1 MPKTSIIRQV
11 SAAGA
16 AVAAAL
22 VLAGPAPAQAST
34 TSPVTSCPNICV
46 LDARAGG
53 HPDFDRL
60 VFDLSGTGLPQV
72 RATASADGTYHT
84 AGDDEIRHLQIS
96 GKSYLLLDV
105 SGGAV
110 ALPSGPDAYAT
121 PRVQSV
127 SLPSLKG
134 VELAAGYEGNVTF
147 GLALGDHSQY
157 KIFTLTSPNRVVVDV
172 YH

>member
-1 MPKTSIIRQV
+1 MPKTRIIRQV
-11 SAAGA
+11 SAVGA
-16 AVAAAL
+16 AVAGL
-22 VLAGPAPAQAST
+22 VLAGPAPAQAGT
-34 TSPVTSCPNICV
+34 TTPATSCQNICV
-46 LDARAGG
+46 LDARTGA
-53 HPDFDRL
+53 HSDFDRL

-72 RATASADGTYHT
+72 QATASADGTYHT
-84 AGDDEIRHLQIS
+84 AGDDEIRHLQIP

-110 ALPSGPDAYAT
+110 ALPSGPDAYTT

-134 VELAAGYEGNVTF
+134 VEMAAGYEGHVTF
-147 GLALGDHSQY
+147 GLSLGDYSQY
-157 KIFTLTSPNRVVVDV
+157 KVFTLTSPNRVVVDV